1 MQKEEWD
8 EDKSEKVL
16 NDEWETV
23 NKAAALWAR
32 AKSDITDAQ
41 YQEFYKQISYD
52 SEPPLAYTHNRVEGR
67 SEYTQ
72 LLYIPAKAPFDLW
85 NRDKR
90 GGVKLYVKRVFIMDD
105 AEALMPVYLRFVKGV
120 IDSADLPLNV
130 SRELL
135 QESRDV
141 KAIREGSTK
150 RVLSMLEALADSE
163 SADDKDKYQ
172 HSGTS
177 SAPS

>member
-1 MQKEEWD
+1 VK
-8 EDKSEKVL
+8 
-16 NDEWETV
+16 DEWETV
-23 NKAAALWAR
+23 NKAARCGPA
-32 AKSDITDAQ
+32 AKSDITDDRVPGVLQADQ
-41 YQEFYKQISYD
+41 LRQAA
-52 SEPPLAYTHNRVEGR
+52 PLAYTHNRVEGR

-72 LLYIPAKAPFDLW
+72 LLYVPAKAPFDLW

-141 KAIREGSTK
+141 KAIREGCTK
-150 RVLSMLEALADSE
+150 RVLSMLEQLADSE
-163 SADDKDKYQ
+163 DADEAKYAG
-172 HSGTS
+172 SGTS
-177 SAPS
+177 SARC